1 MAKIMPPITP
11 GEILKEEFLD
21 PAGIT
26 QNALGRAIK
35 VPPGRINEIILGKR
49 VITADTALRLAAY
62 FGTTPGFW
70 MNLQSH
76 YDLEVAKDAKDKDI
90 ATIRP
95 APKGELGTKSGQ
107 RPRYSK
113 SDGR

>member
-11 GEILKEEFLD
+11 GEILKEEFME
-21 PAGIT
+21 PAEIT

-35 VPPGRINEIILGKR
+35 VPPGRINEIIRGKR
-49 VITADTALRLAAY
+49 VITADTALRFAAY

-76 YDLEVAKDAKDKDI
+76 YELEVARDANDRGI
-90 ATIRP
+90 ASIQP
-95 APKGELGTKSGQ
+95 ASQRRQGAKSGRKRRVQ
-107 RPRYSK
+107 KARV
-113 SDGR
+113 

>member
-11 GEILKEEFLD
+11 GEILKEEFME

-35 VPPGRINEIILGKR
+35 VPPGRINEIVRGKR
-49 VITADTALRLAAY
+49 VITADTALRFAVF

-76 YDLEVAKDAKDKDI
+76 YDLEVAKDAKDKGI
-90 ATIRP
+90 ASIRP
-95 APKGELGTKSGQ
+95 ASKVEPMA
-107 RPRYSK
+107 RPSREK
-113 SDGR
+113 RARKAKV

>member
-11 GEILKEEFLD
+11 GEILKEEFMD
-21 PAGIT
+21 PSEIT

-35 VPPGRINEIILGKR
+35 VPPGRINEIIRGKR
-49 VITADTALRLAAY
+49 VITADTALRFAAY

-76 YDLEVAKDAKDKDI
+76 YDLEVAKDARDKDI

-95 APKGELGTKSGQ
+95 ALRGELGEKPARAK
-107 RPRYSK
+107 RPRK
-113 SDGR
+113 AVV

>member
-1 MAKIMPPITP
+1 MAKNMAPITP
-11 GEILKEEFLD
+11 GEILSEEFME

-35 VPPGRINEIILGKR
+35 IPPGRINEIIHGKR
-49 VITADTALRLAAY
+49 VVTTDTALRLAAY

-76 YDLEVAKDAKDKDI
+76 YELETARDALGTALKS
-90 ATIRP
+90 IRP
-95 APKGELGTKSGQ
+95 AKKTNVNNLSSG
-107 RPRYSK
+107 RKRT
-113 SDGR
+113 RALTA

>member
-11 GEILKEEFLD
+11 GEILMEEFME

-35 VPPGRINEIILGKR
+35 VPPGRINEIISGKR
-49 VITADTALRLAAY
+49 VITADTALRFAAY

-76 YDLEVAKDAKDKDI
+76 YALEVAKDAKDKDI

-95 APKGELGTKSGQ
+95 APKGKLYEKPARPK
-107 RPRYSK
+107 RPRTTK
-113 SDGR
+113 V